1 MKTSEVPQDDI
12 KTLSG
17 MKKTLYAIDE
27 QGCYIKTAT
36 RGWEVE
42 EVVLNQVIDDFDEK
56 AGETA
61 SRVRNNETSPIE
73 YFMYRNWMDSTTLAQ
88 AMGLF
93 RWQVKRH
100 FKPSTFRKLDDRTLA
115 GYAALFRISVETLMN
130 FKGEEK
136 WRN

>member
-1 MKTSEVPQDDI
+1 MKISEVPQDDI

-27 QGCYIKTAT
+27 QGRYTKTAT

-61 SRVRNNETSPIE
+61 SRVSNNETSPIE

-88 AMGLF
+88 AMGLH

-100 FKPSTFRKLDDRTLA
+100 FKPSIFKKLDDRTLTE
-115 GYAALFRISVETLMN
+115 YATLFRISMDALGN
-130 FKGEEK
+130 FPRED
-136 WRN
+136 